1 MKALIDIGSN
11 SIKGFIYEEDA
22 EGFRYVWSR
31 HLYTRL
37 YSFIDENGLRSEGI
51 EALVR
56 DVSILINLIRA
67 QGCAVIQLF
76 ATAGL
81 RDSVNHDEVLDIL
94 EKRCGLRAD
103 LISSEEEAYCDMTSM
118 RYFSGIDKALG
129 MDMGGGSAQFFL
141 YENDDIKKI
150 MSLPLGALK
159 IKEMFVEGDIPTPPE
174 EEAIRD
180 HVLTV
185 LSAFGEH
192 DSEIICAMG
201 GSIVETAKLTGKT
214 QFPMELSFEELRQL
228 KRSLQQRDDLLS
240 YLKEVCPGREYVMM
254 PAMISYLAIGE
265 YFSAKKLVALING
278 VREGYYIRHMMEK

>member
-11 SIKGFIYEEDA
+11 SIKGFIYREY
-22 EGFRYVWSR
+22 EGGFGYVWSR

-37 YSFIDENGLRSEGI
+37 YSYIDENGLSPDGI

-56 DVSILINLIRA
+56 DVAVLISLIRA
-67 QGCAVIQLF
+67 QGCDEIKLF

-94 EKRCGLRAD
+94 ERRCGLRAE

-141 YENDDIKKI
+141 YENDDIEKI

-159 IKEMFVEGDIPTPPE
+159 IKEMFVEGNIPTPPE

-180 HVLTV
+180 YVLTT

-214 QFPMELSFEELRQL
+214 EFPIELSFKELGEL
-228 KRSLQQRDDLLS
+228 KKSLTQRDDLFT
-240 YLKEVCPGREYVMM
+240 YLKEACPGREYVMM
-254 PAMISYLAIGE
+254 PAIISYLAIGE
-265 YFSAKKLVALING
+265 YFCAKKLIALING
-278 VREGYYIRHMMEK
+278 VREGYYIRHMMER